1 MGRERAIPYLSLHVP
16 HGECLMIGREW
27 TIPHL
32 PCEPKGGESAMAAFS
47 IPRSGGERFIPR
59 EQ

>member
-1 MGRERAIPYLSLHVP
+1 
-16 HGECLMIGREW
+16 MIGREW